1 MKRTTVATLGIVI
14 ALLMFGCG
22 RGRAAVQSPGSPAPG
37 VRADAA
43 ALGLRQVADIPLTG
57 DTSRFDY
64 ESLDPTSGRLYIAH
78 LGAGTV
84 TVFDTRTQHV
94 TGDITGVSG
103 VHGVLAV
110 PQLGRV
116 YASATGDNQLVT
128 IDALTMTV
136 VARTEGGKYPDGI
149 AYDPDDGKVFV
160 SDEHGNTVTVVGTD
174 TNQRIDTIDLGGEV
188 GNTQYDSGSQ
198 RIFSV
203 VQTRNQLIAIDP
215 KADSVTGRYDL
226 PGCAH
231 SHGLYIDAAARL
243 AFIACDEN
251 ATLLTFDLQSMQ
263 ITGTQT
269 VGDSPDV
276 LAFDEGLHR
285 LYVAAESGVLAIF
298 AERYGGLVKI
308 GQDLAGPRA
317 HAVAVDQQTH
327 RIYLPLE
334 NSGGQPVLRIMEPLD
349 VGTSGDIAQP
359 ISLAPRPTS
368 AL

>member
-1 MKRTTVATLGIVI
+1 MKRITLVTIAVVV
-14 ALLMFGCG
+14 ALLLFGCS
-22 RGRAAVQSPGSPAPG
+22 RDQAAVRAPSSPTPG
-37 VRADAA
+37 VHADAS
-43 ALGLRQVADIPLTG
+43 ALGLRQIADIPLRG
-57 DTSRFDY
+57 GTSRFDY
-64 ESLDPTSGRLYIAH
+64 ESLDQTSGLLYIAH
-78 LGAGTV
+78 LGASTV
-84 TVFDTRTQHV
+84 TVFDTRSQQV
-94 TGDITGVSG
+94 VRDITGVSG

-128 IDALTMTV
+128 IDTQRLAV

-160 SDEHGNTVTVVGTD
+160 SDEHGNTVTVVSTD
-174 TNQRIDTIDLGGEV
+174 TNQRVDTIDLGGEV
-188 GNTQYDSGSQ
+188 GNTQYDAGSH
-198 RIFSV
+198 RVFSV
-203 VQTRNQLIAIDP
+203 VQTRNQLVAIDP

-231 SHGLYIDAAARL
+231 AHGLFIDGVARL

-251 ATLLTFDLQSMQ
+251 ATLLVFDLQAMQ

-298 AERYGGLVKI
+298 AEGNGGLVKL
-308 GQDLAGPRA
+308 GQDLVGPRA
-317 HAVAVDQQTH
+317 HAIVVDQQTH

-334 NSGGQPVLRIMEPLD
+334 NSGGQPVLRVMEPM
-349 VGTSGDIAQP
+349 
-359 ISLAPRPTS
+359 
-368 AL
+368 